1 MKKSIHLAT
10 LANKIGATLEP
21 SSHGDLPILG
31 VATLAGA
38 SCDEISFFT
47 NNLYREELVKT
58 EAAAVILD
66 QAAQHYCK
74 TNRLV
79 MDNPYLGYAR
89 AVRLFNPRPHLPKGI
104 HPSAWVSIEA
114 NIDETIV
121 SIGPTAVIEAGAS
134 LGREVYIGPGCVV
147 GSGVSIGDDSQ
158 LVANV
163 TLCTG
168 TRLGEGV
175 IIHPGAVIG
184 SDGFGNANDA
194 GKWVKVPQIG
204 GVIIG
209 NGVEIGAN
217 TTIDKGALEDTVIGD
232 GVKLDNQIQIAHN
245 VKIGE
250 HTAIAGCVGV
260 AGSTRI
266 GRYCMIG
273 GAVGIAGHLE
283 LVDYVHV
290 TGGSIVLQSIY
301 KPGVYSSGTPLE
313 NSAHWHRNFHR
324 FKHLNEMARRL
335 KNLERVIRSLK

>member
-1 MKKSIHLAT
+1 MKKSINLAT
-10 LANKIGATLEP
+10 LANQIGATLEP
-21 SSHGDLPILG
+21 PSRGDLPILG
-31 VATLAGA
+31 IATLAGA
-38 SCDEISFFT
+38 SGNEISFFS
-47 NNLYREELVKT
+47 NGLYRDELAKT

-66 QAAQHYCK
+66 RAARRYCN

-89 AVRLFNPRPHLPKGI
+89 AARLFNPRPRHPLGI
-104 HPSAWVSIEA
+104 HPSAWVSVEA
-114 NIDETIV
+114 NIDKTTV

-158 LVANV
+158 LIANV

-168 TRLGEGV
+168 TRLGQGV

-194 GKWVKVPQIG
+194 GKWVKVPQLG
-204 GVIIG
+204 GVLIG
-209 NGVEIGAN
+209 DGVEIGAN
-217 TTIDKGALEDTVIGD
+217 TTIDKGALEDTVIGE
-232 GVKLDNQIQIAHN
+232 GVKLDNQVQIAHN

-260 AGSTRI
+260 AGSTHI

-290 TGGSIVLQSIY
+290 TGGSIVLQSVRE
-301 KPGVYSSGTPLE
+301 PGVYSSGTPLE
-313 NSAHWHRNFHR
+313 KNGHWHRNFHR
-324 FKHLNEMARRL
+324 FKHLNEMARRI
-335 KNLERVIRSLK
+335 KTLERVIMS